1 MEVIGVEG
9 AKELGLEVSEE
20 SRLLCTMKAE
30 PEGRGMT
37 SPCPEDSEGGVMWLA
52 LHCSSLCR
60 RLADTPCPLTVLTL
74 FAVPFIM
81 WG

>member
-37 SPCPEDSEGGVMWLA
+37 SPCPEDSEGGVMWLFTA
-52 LHCSSLCR
+52 PHS
-60 RLADTPCPLTVLTL
+60 AGAWLTL
-74 FAVPFIM
+74 PAP
-81 WG
+81 